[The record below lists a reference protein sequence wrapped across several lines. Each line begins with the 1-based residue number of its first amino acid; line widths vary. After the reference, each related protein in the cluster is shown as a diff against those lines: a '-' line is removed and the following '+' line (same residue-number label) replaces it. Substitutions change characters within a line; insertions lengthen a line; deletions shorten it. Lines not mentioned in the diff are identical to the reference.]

1 MSGRDPRVVR
11 LLHRSTNTD
20 GQRHVDRYAA
30 LAADR
35 IPLRYPDGGP
45 TGFELDRSIR
55 LKDGTCEGMARLDM
69 HEVVDSPA
77 GPLAFHR
84 GGLGFEYP
92 YEVKYGHVAL
102 DDLAV
107 SPGRPVSS
115 GGHRGAPVAV
125 AGDDLTVSVQSI
137 PPAMH
142 YKRPQDTRRRN
153 NAGAKFLH
161 YGDPASDQGD
171 RHDIHYTYLLWSLPN
186 VRGGGM
192 VRALLRDGA
201 RVEPCDLRPIT
212 MDSYDS
218 DGAVNGW
225 VEGVYVRVELEQA
238 ELYGWTIAA
247 HALGDGEPVA
257 HLL

>member
-30 LAADR
+30 LGADR
-35 IPLRYPDGGP
+35 IPLRYADGTP

-55 LKDGTCEGMARLDM
+55 LKDGTCEGMARLDL
-69 HEVVDSPA
+69 HEVIESAA
-77 GPLAFHR
+77 GELVFHR
-84 GGLGFEYP
+84 GGRGFEYP

-102 DDLAV
+102 SDLAE
-107 SPGRPVSS
+107 SPGQPIAS
-115 GGHRGAPVAV
+115 GGHRGVPAATN
-125 AGDDLTVSVQSI
+125 GESLTIDVRSI

-153 NAGAKFLH
+153 NNGAKFLH

-192 VRALLRDGA
+192 VRALLPDGVI
-201 RVEPCDLRPIT
+201 VEPCELRPVT
-212 MDSYDS
+212 MSSYDR
-218 DGAVNGW
+218 DGEVNGW
-225 VEGVYVRVELEQA
+225 VEGRYVRYDTGSAALF
-238 ELYGWTIAA
+238 GWTIAA
-247 HALGDGEPVA
+247 HALGDGAPVA
-257 HLL
+257 HLI